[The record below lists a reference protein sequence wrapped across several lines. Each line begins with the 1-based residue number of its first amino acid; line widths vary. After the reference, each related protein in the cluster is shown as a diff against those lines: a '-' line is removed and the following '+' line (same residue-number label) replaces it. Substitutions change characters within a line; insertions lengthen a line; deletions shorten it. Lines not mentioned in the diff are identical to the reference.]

1 MDTYAYIL
9 EDNLYINLTNLC
21 TNDCIFC
28 IRSLSDAVAGSNLN
42 LSSEKIKAEDV
53 IAQIKE
59 KISPSIKE
67 VVFCGYGEPLI
78 KLDLIVEIA
87 KFLKETYPQYPTRI
101 NTNGQANVIHKK
113 NVVEDLKG
121 LIDKVSIS
129 LNSDN
134 AKQYQEL
141 SKSKFGESVYEEVK
155 TFAKLCQEAG
165 IDTSLSIVTGYQG
178 NIINVENCEKIAKDL
193 GVKLRV
199 REWLDE
205 GYN

>member
-9 EDNLYINLTNLC
+9 NNNMYINLTNLC

-28 IRSLSDAVAGSNLN
+28 IRSLSDTVSGSNLN
-42 LSSEKIKAEDV
+42 LSSEKIEVEDV

-59 KISPSIKE
+59 KMTPEVKE
-67 VVFCGYGEPLI
+67 IVFCGYGEPLI
-78 KLDLIVEIA
+78 KLDLIKKIA
-87 KFLKETYPQYPTRI
+87 TFIKETYPGFLVRI
-101 NTNGQANVIHKK
+101 NTNGQANIIHKK
-113 NVVEDLKG
+113 NVVPELKG
-121 LIDKVSIS
+121 LIDGISIS

-141 SKSKFGESVYEEVK
+141 SQSKFGEAVFEEVK
-155 TFAKLCQEAG
+155 NFAGLCCEAG
-165 IDTSLSIVTGYQG
+165 IDTSVSIVTGYKDKVI
-178 NIINVENCEKIAKDL
+178 NIQNCQKIADTV
-193 GVKLRV
+193 GAKLKV

>member
-28 IRSLSDAVAGSNLN
+28 IRSLNDAVAGSNLN
-42 LSSEKIKAEDV
+42 LQSEKIKIEDV
-53 IAQIKE
+53 LDQVKE
-59 KISPSIKE
+59 KITPQVKE
-67 VVFCGYGEPLI
+67 VVFCGYGEPTL
-78 KLDLIVEIA
+78 KLDLIKQVAEFT
-87 KFLKETYPQYPTRI
+87 KKHYPHLPTRI
-101 NTNGQANVIHKK
+101 NTNGQANVIYKR
-113 NVVEDLKG
+113 NVVPELKG

-134 AKQYQEL
+134 AEQYQEL
-141 SKSKFGESVYEEVK
+141 SKSKFGNEIYEDVK
-155 TFAKLCQEAG
+155 TFAKLCQDSG
-165 IDTSLSIVTGYQG
+165 IDTTLTIVTGYQN
-178 NIINVENCEKIAKDL
+178 NIINVDNCQKIADEL
-193 GVKLRV
+193 GVKLRI

>member
-9 EDNLYINLTNLC
+9 GDNMYINLTNLC

-28 IRSLSDAVAGSNLN
+28 IRSLNDKVAGSDLN
-42 LSSEKIKAEDV
+42 LTSEKINVEDV
-53 IAQIKE
+53 ISQIKE
-59 KISPSIKE
+59 KMSPNVHEI
-67 VVFCGYGEPLI
+67 VFCGYGEPLI
-78 KLDLIVEIA
+78 KLDLIKEIA
-87 KFLKETYPQYPTRI
+87 AFVKKTYPDIPTRI

-113 NVVEDLKG
+113 DVTKELKT
-121 LIDKVSIS
+121 LIDKISIS

-141 SKSKFGESVYEEVK
+141 SRSKFGESIYEEVK
-155 TFAKLCQEAG
+155 DFAKLCCEVG
-165 IDTSLSIVTGYQG
+165 IDTSLSIVTGYKDKV
-178 NIINVENCEKIAKDL
+178 INVENCKKIADSM
-193 GVKLRV
+193 GAKLKV

>member
-9 EDNLYINLTNLC
+9 NGNMYINLTNLC

-28 IRSLSDAVAGSNLN
+28 IRSLNDTVSGSNLN
-42 LSSEKIKAEDV
+42 LSNENIKTEDV
-53 IAQIKE
+53 ISQIKE
-59 KISPSIKE
+59 KMTPEVKE
-67 VVFCGYGEPLI
+67 IVFCGYGEPLLR
-78 KLDLIVEIA
+78 LDNLKEVAAFI
-87 KFLKETYPQYPTRI
+87 KETYPNLVVRI
-101 NTNGQANVIHKK
+101 NTNGQANVVYQK
-113 NVVEDLKG
+113 NIIPEIKG
-121 LIDKVSIS
+121 LIDGISIS

-141 SKSKFGESVYEEVK
+141 SQSKFGEKVFEEIK

-165 IDTSLSIVTGYQG
+165 IDTSLSIVTGYKD
-178 NIINVENCEKIAKDL
+178 NVINVENCQKIADSL

-199 REWLDE
+199 REWLDK